1 MRFIGHIAGTALAL
15 SACMGLPTAPDSTER
30 MRADVTKLI
39 EAAQKRTT
47 LWPWVPAE
55 SEVAHVAGYGRTV
68 APLLLAQLVD
78 DPDNSPGVNWNVQ
91 QHVALALCKIYG
103 VEEASGHVFMN
114 RAPREHNASVKSFW
128 SRKVAEQ

>member
-39 EAAQKRTT
+39 
-47 LWPWVPAE
+47 
-55 SEVAHVAGYGRTV
+55 EVAHVAGYGRTV